1 MKKDIFKEILDVE
14 NTSID
19 SRPCNSSNKKDYL
32 RVDDFNLSIALSAL
46 GYSLHDT
53 LLWDKGISFVFDKT
67 NEIEHVVLR
76 FYYGNLHI
84 SPKGIFKASELLKW
98 EIRIKSLL
106 KNSMRGRC
114 NK

>member
-53 LLWDKGISFVFDKT
+53 LLWDEGISFIFDKT
-67 NEIEHVVLR
+67 NEIEHIVVR
-76 FYYGNLHI
+76 YYYWNVYI
-84 SPKGIFKASELLKW
+84 NPKMIFKAKNFLEW
-98 EIRIKSLL
+98 EIRIQLL
-106 KNSMRGRC
+106 LTN
-114 NK
+114 